1 MYRNHEISEAQ
12 VHSIF
17 HTFPLTSRFLFFTLR
32 AIGVGMGNSRA
43 IWNHEVD
50 QANKIARSLVD
61 ASRIKFGWR
70 ILLLPNFLVHYMF
83 YKKNLILT
91 RKNLLFTKR
100 MAFDA
105 AKEIEGGGSH
115 AMQFR
120 LVEIKTRKL
129 LDKERKRYYT
139 EKLRR
144 KQLNEIALLI
154 RHYQNL
160 LNAKGKNYAELVRA
174 KYPSKQKYVSFLN
187 KLQKAEQEVIQ
198 AAITSMKK
206 GSKQERLA
214 WFRRLEVASREARG
228 EEVER
233 IFPRA

>member
-1 MYRNHEISEAQ
+1 
-12 VHSIF
+12 
-17 HTFPLTSRFLFFTLR
+17 
-32 AIGVGMGNSRA
+32 MGNSRA
-43 IWNHEVD
+43 IWNHEVN
-50 QANKIARSLVD
+50 QAKRVAKALVD
-61 ASRIKFGWR
+61 ASGVTFGWR
-70 ILLLPNFLVHYMF
+70 VLILPLFLIHYIF

-115 AMQFR
+115 ATQFR
-120 LVEIKTRKL
+120 LVEIKTKKL
-129 LDKERKRYYT
+129 LDEQKKGYYT

-160 LNAKGKNYAELVRA
+160 LNATGKNYAELVRVT
-174 KYPSKQKYVSFLN
+174 YPSKQKYVSFLHE
-187 KLQKAEQEVIQ
+187 LQKAEQGVIQ

-214 WFRRLEVASREARG
+214 WFRRLEVATREARG
-228 EEVER
+228 EEVEQ
-233 IFPRA
+233 IFSDV